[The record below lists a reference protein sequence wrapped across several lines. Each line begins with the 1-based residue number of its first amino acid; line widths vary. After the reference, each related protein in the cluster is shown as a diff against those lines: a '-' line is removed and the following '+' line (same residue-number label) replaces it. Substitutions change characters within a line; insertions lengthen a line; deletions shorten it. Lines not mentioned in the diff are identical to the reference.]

1 MARFGFLIATAMEV
15 CVNMKTSV
23 PFCRMACQ

>member
-1 MARFGFLIATAMEV
+1 MINRFAMEV
-15 CVNMKTSV
+15 CVNMETSV